1 MPKMTF
7 VCEHQHP
14 IHKDSNLS
22 KLTYESNREYLYDIL
37 EDFEDFLRGC
47 GFYID
52 GKLEVVNPE
61 DIDIDAENFSMD
73 DLTCSLSSSSIDT
86 ITISSYEDS
95 VNLNRS

>member
-14 IHKDSNLS
+14 INKDSNLS

-52 GKLEVVNPE
+52 GKLEIVNKE
-61 DIDIDAENFSMD
+61 DVEIVFDPIDTE
-73 DLTCSLSSSSIDT
+73 T
-86 ITISSYEDS
+86 ITISGYDS
-95 VNLNRS
+95 PFNLNLNGS

>member
-14 IHKDSNLS
+14 INKDSNLS
-22 KLTYESNREYLYDIL
+22 KVTYESNREYLYDII

-52 GKLEVVNPE
+52 GKLEVVDKE
-61 DIDIDAENFSMD
+61 DVEIDFSYDSMNN
-73 DLTCSLSSSSIDT
+73 SFSSTNTDT
-86 ITISSYEDS
+86 ITISSYDS
-95 VNLNRS
+95 PINLNLNGS